1 MFLYDRTINTSQ
13 LLLAAHENHY
23 QARRTQEQKRLLMH
37 YTNEFNAR
45 NSLMKNNN
53 FDCKTVIKIYRWK
66 ETACDLD
73 NKHDAL
79 LKLRRLGG
87 QQPITSTYLLK
98 NFKYYIFGHKLLL
111 SE

>member
-1 MFLYDRTINTSQ
+1 MFFYDRTINTSQ
-13 LLLAAHENHY
+13 VLLAAHENHY

-37 YTNEFNAR
+37 YKNEFNAR

-53 FDCKTVIKIYRWK
+53 FDCKTVINIYRWK

-111 SE
+111 CE